1 MGFDIVFCDLFGTTR
16 FIIFC
21 SGWHIFKL
29 LAADAVSVVCEQSAV
44 LWCVVVFSDPLG
56 IRRRLFFFFA
66 SERFGRSLKNRTH
79 KNEINSR
86 RESCALYVGNRFSNS
101 PFHA

>member
-1 MGFDIVFCDLFGTTR
+1 MAPDIVFCDLFGTTR

-44 LWCVVVFSDPLG
+44 LWCVVVFCDPLW
-56 IRRRLFFFFA
+56 IRRRFFFS

-79 KNEINSR
+79 KNEMNSR
-86 RESCALYVGNRFSNS
+86 RESCACYVGNRFSNS

>member
-1 MGFDIVFCDLFGTTR
+1 M
-16 FIIFC
+16 
-21 SGWHIFKL
+21 
-29 LAADAVSVVCEQSAV
+29 
-44 LWCVVVFSDPLG
+44 CVVVFCVTLG
-56 IRRRLFFFFA
+56 IRRRLFFFA

>member
-1 MGFDIVFCDLFGTTR
+1 MTCSGRLVS
-16 FIIFC
+16 C

-29 LAADAVSVVCEQSAV
+29 LAADAVSVVCEQSMV
-44 LWCVVVFSDPLG
+44 LLCVVVFCVTLW
-56 IRRRLFFFFA
+56 IRRRFFFA

-86 RESCALYVGNRFSNS
+86 RESCALYVGKRFSNS